1 MLNICSDTNY
11 KIRTDGAIFFKN
23 YLQQNNE
30 VLISTSLVRLQ
41 ETYIPELIE
50 LCNDEE
56 IFIRIEAIEAIT
68 YVVEQLDTDI
78 IDREIIQPLLKIL
91 LSDHDEII
99 ERASAIVGRMVYKL
113 SLKDSLHLKYQD
125 DFVEFYKQ
133 TCASK
138 NSVCR

>member
-1 MLNICSDTNY
+1 VLNICSDTNY